1 MPLSC
6 SWGQGQAAHFK
17 RSGFW
22 SIGLSNNLKDS
33 KHKPKSRRAQRYRIS
48 PWRSS
53 SWKIYLCAMSISSH
67 SSKNPLFCTQS
78 HHTPRHCW
86 CRHAG
91 AHTYKA
97 QICRRTQPPPFSVT
111 RTSYLSV
118 CTFTLNIHTPCS
130 SHKQQ

>member
-1 MPLSC
+1 MLWRSHSVPLSC

-53 SWKIYLCAMSISSH
+53 SWKIYFYVQCSSPVTVPKTLSSVLKAITHLVTAGAGTQAHTHTRHRYADAHSLHPLVLQEHPICLCAH
-67 SSKNPLFCTQS
+67 LT
-78 HHTPRHCW
+78 
-86 CRHAG
+86 
-91 AHTYKA
+91 
-97 QICRRTQPPPFSVT
+97 
-111 RTSYLSV
+111 
-118 CTFTLNIHTPCS
+118 
-130 SHKQQ
+130 